1 MSLLGSKFA
10 AKGASIAFHKDDHA
24 LAAVERRG
32 MSLNTGTLNTIS
44 IDKYEV
50 GNFLLSRLLPT
61 YISGIRLGLFAKIKP
76 FKSTYFLSKVDLTK
90 LNKIFKWNPFKNE
103 SDWYDG
109 FTCVNRNS
117 SYHRWIQT
125 MGFQTWSKLNCEY
138 LFSAS
143 FLRACSIIRTNGVEY
158 RREYDNETREINDAS
173 KYSSPFLSELD
184 FSNSPV

>member
-1 MSLLGSKFA
+1 M
-10 AKGASIAFHKDDHA
+10 I
-24 LAAVERRG
+24 
-32 MSLNTGTLNTIS
+32 
-44 IDKYEV
+44 
-50 GNFLLSRLLPT
+50 
-61 YISGIRLGLFAKIKP
+61 IKP
-76 FKSTYFLSKVDLTK
+76 FIKYLHKGDYSGSIYLPKFCLYFLSKVDLAR

-173 KYSSPFLSELD
+173 KYSSDFQFANNFCLSI
-184 FSNSPV
+184 PPP

>member
-1 MSLLGSKFA
+1 MGFFYNKPL
-10 AKGASIAFHKDDHA
+10 
-24 LAAVERRG
+24 
-32 MSLNTGTLNTIS
+32 
-44 IDKYEV
+44 KYC
-50 GNFLLSRLLPT
+50 
-61 YISGIRLGLFAKIKP
+61 GL
-76 FKSTYFLSKVDLTK
+76 YFLSKVDLTK

-158 RREYDNETREINDAS
+158 RRENDDETREINDAS
-173 KYSSPFLSELD
+173 KYILNGFPICTVFPFIYLKILD
-184 FSNSPV
+184 PLPPPNIN